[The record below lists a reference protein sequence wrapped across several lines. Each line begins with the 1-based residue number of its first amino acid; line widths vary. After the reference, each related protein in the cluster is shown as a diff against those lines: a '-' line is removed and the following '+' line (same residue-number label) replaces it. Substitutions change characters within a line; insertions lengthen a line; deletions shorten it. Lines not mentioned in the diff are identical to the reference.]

1 MRGTVATLGQARSTD
16 LAAIA
21 RPLQDGLMALET
33 ATSFLVE
40 AEAAQAADG
49 SVPYLQLLGTW
60 LTARLALAAERRGAE
75 SPNDTKFPLRQACE
89 ARFYAEHFLALA
101 LGFPPDIIGGSTVL
115 DFDPDQL

>member
-40 AEAAQAADG
+40 AEAAQAAAG
-49 SVPYLQLLGTW
+49 SVPYLQLLGT
-60 LTARLALAAERRGAE
+60 
-75 SPNDTKFPLRQACE
+75 
-89 ARFYAEHFLALA
+89 
-101 LGFPPDIIGGSTVL
+101 
-115 DFDPDQL
+115 

>member
-1 MRGTVATLGQARSTD
+1 
-16 LAAIA
+16 
-21 RPLQDGLMALET
+21 MALET

-40 AEAAQAADG
+40 AEAAQAAAG